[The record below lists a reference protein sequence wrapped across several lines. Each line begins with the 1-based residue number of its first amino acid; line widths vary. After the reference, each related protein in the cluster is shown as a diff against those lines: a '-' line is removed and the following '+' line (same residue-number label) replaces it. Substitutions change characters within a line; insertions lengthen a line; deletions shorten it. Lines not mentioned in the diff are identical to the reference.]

1 MSDQRVNCFNCT
13 HFYTTWDPKFPRG
26 CKAFN
31 FKTDIIPSLRV
42 FQSSGKSCMKFQEK
56 RKRGS

>member
-1 MSDQRVNCFNCT
+1 MQKKINCIKCK

-31 FKTDIIPSLRV
+31 FKTHTIPSVTV
-42 FQSSGKSCMKFQEK
+42 FQSSGSDCMKYEEK
-56 RKRGS
+56 LKK